1 MRFSPDFCASRLA
14 QFVARDAGLRAE
26 LPNRGTQTLKTGDG
40 EPRTGDRTPREPESP
55 GTQRPTVPF
64 VSSSIAESSGGV
76 YSPLAFLNFAAVS
89 HPCVVSAG
97 APARNQ
103 IAIRVS
109 KIIQPNEDVCMKGQ
123 IGFPH
128 RW

>member
-1 MRFSPDFCASRLA
+1 MTLACALSCQTEELKLSKRVMGSRA
-14 QFVARDAGLRAE
+14 PGIVR
-26 LPNRGTQTLKTGDG
+26 P
-40 EPRTGDRTPREPESP
+40 EPESP

-76 YSPLAFLNFAAVS
+76 HSPLAFLNFAAVS

-103 IAIRVS
+103 IAISVS
-109 KIIQPNEDVCMKGQ
+109 KIIQPNEDVGMKGH